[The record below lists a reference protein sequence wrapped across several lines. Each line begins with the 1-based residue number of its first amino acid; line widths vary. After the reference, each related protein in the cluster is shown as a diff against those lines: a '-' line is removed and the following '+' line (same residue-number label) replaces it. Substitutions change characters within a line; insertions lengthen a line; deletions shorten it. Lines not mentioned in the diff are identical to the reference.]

1 MWQKGAERKATALN
15 TRAWQA
21 RNKDTSRARGFF
33 GEDNRG
39 IVGAID
45 SLGILDSLGVLDV
58 LGILYVEKEIDFM
71 MSN

>member
-1 MWQKGAERKATALN
+1 MLRAAERKATMRDM
-15 TRAWQA
+15 RAWQA

-45 SLGILDSLGVLDV
+45 SLGILDV
-58 LGILYVEKEIDFM
+58 IL
-71 MSN
+71 